1 MKQPNKQSPE
11 ILPKHAVTT
20 PLKTAPKRKRK
31 MTEDERIRAS
41 NNFERRL
48 QKMDAERLQKF
59 DPRKIDWA
67 LLLLVAMAVF
77 CVFYFLR

>member
-1 MKQPNKQSPE
+1 
-11 ILPKHAVTT
+11 
-20 PLKTAPKRKRK
+20 
-31 MTEDERIRAS
+31 MTEDERIRAT